1 MSMDYKFH
9 TPMSE
14 NWGTP
19 DWLYDELDEEFS
31 FELDVAPRNS
41 KVDFLTYPWEQSN
54 FCNPPYSSHIKN
66 AFVKK
71 AIVEQEKGNTTVFVL
86 PVQTGSRLW
95 HDYIVPHSKSIRFLR
110 GRLKFN
116 QFDMDGEW
124 IDSKSDLGAPFNTMI
139 VVF

>member
-19 DWLYDELDEEFS
+19 DWLYEELDEEFS

-71 AIVEQEKGNTTVFVL
+71 AIVNKKKETQLFLFFRFKPDQDFGMTTLCHIQNLLDF
-86 PVQTGSRLW
+86 
-95 HDYIVPHSKSIRFLR
+95 
-110 GRLKFN
+110 
-116 QFDMDGEW
+116 
-124 IDSKSDLGAPFNTMI
+124 
-139 VVF
+139 